1 MHKFIVIWVIFL
13 LASNSANVIA
23 DKVFKL
29 VDLFDKASE
38 LDDFLKI
45 WDIYLNACFD
55 ILLLNCSIVLLILY
69 KKLAKIN

>member
-1 MHKFIVIWVIFL
+1 MQKSIVIWVIFL

-23 DKVFKL
+23 DKVIEV
-29 VDLFDKASE
+29 VDFFDKSSE
-38 LDDFLKI
+38 LDDFLEI

-55 ILLLNCSIVLLILY
+55 ILLLNCSTVLLILY